1 MRRHLVRYL
10 LCATLVSAM
19 AAAAPVAAQDVSSKS
34 KTKISVD
41 EGKEMVVT
49 GCVARSS
56 EGEFSL
62 THAAGKNGPLG
73 SYVLVAEG
81 GEKDALGDH
90 VGHRVEIKGK
100 AADRGDGEVTI
111 KTQSE
116 VRSGD
121 GDKKK
126 RESTTRVKGD
136 LDGLPLLGVK
146 SVRML
151 ATVCP

>member
-1 MRRHLVRYL
+1 
-10 LCATLVSAM
+10 
-19 AAAAPVAAQDVSSKS
+19 
-34 KTKISVD
+34 
-41 EGKEMVVT
+41 MVVT